1 MTDDDRDLA
10 EQAAL
15 AMGWQPWQGSTRGV
29 PRCSATPWCNA
40 DGDTVPDPSLDDPA
54 FWGAMLEWLLAKSG
68 DWGLEI
74 APTIRDLPDG
84 VDGLQIQWNTL
95 ESVQAD
101 TLTAALARAVIAAKE
116 EA

>member
-1 MTDDDRDLA
+1 MTDDRDLA

-15 AMGWQPWQGSTRGV
+15 AMGWLPHDALNWRRDGV
-29 PRCSATPWCNA
+29 YVKP
-40 DGDTVPDPSLDDPA
+40 PSLADPA
-54 FWGAMLEWLLAKSG
+54 FCWAMLEWLLAKSG

-101 TLTAALARAVIAAKE
+101 TLTEALARAVIAAKE
-116 EA
+116 EC